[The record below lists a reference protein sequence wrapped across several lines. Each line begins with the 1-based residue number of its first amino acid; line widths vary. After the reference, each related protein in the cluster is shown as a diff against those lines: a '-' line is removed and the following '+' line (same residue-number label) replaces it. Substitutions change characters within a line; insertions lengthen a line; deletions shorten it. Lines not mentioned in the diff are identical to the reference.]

1 LTTTGSTTTGSTTTG
16 STTTGGPPPTGD
28 GEVFG
33 EVHSGSYHLG
43 PVDFAETQWHNACA
57 PYPARI
63 QDITGPYL
71 AGTADT
77 LGAGTLCDACAL
89 VTTRL
94 GMKIMVRI
102 VTYGVSNAPGDMDLS
117 PEAYN
122 AIHQDDPQ
130 GRPMTWQLAK
140 CSGPNNVFFQYQTG
154 ANVYWTS
161 LWVRNGKL
169 PIDKLEVK
177 SANHADFFALQRG
190 TDGTFTDGGG
200 FGNGAFDLRVTGWGG
215 VILTQSFP
223 SFTPGDLVES
233 NVQF

>member
-1 LTTTGSTTTGSTTTG
+1 
-16 STTTGGPPPTGD
+16 
-28 GEVFG
+28 VFG
-33 EVHSGSYHLG
+33 EVHSGTYHLG

-57 PYPARI
+57 PYPDRI
-63 QDITGPYL
+63 KEITGPYL
-71 AGTADT
+71 AGVDNS

-94 GMKIMVRI
+94 GKKVMVRL

-117 PEAYN
+117 PEAYD
-122 AIHQDDPQ
+122 AIHENDPQ

-140 CSGPNNVFFQYQTG
+140 CAGPNNVFFQYQTG
-154 ANVYWTS
+154 SNPYWTS

-169 PIDKLEVK
+169 PIEKLEVK
-177 SANHADFFALQRG
+177 SANHSSFFALQRG

-215 VILTQSFP
+215 VALMQSF
-223 SFTPGDLVES
+223 SGFTPGELVES
-233 NVQF
+233 TAQF